1 MAAVDSPVD
10 LVVERPNDWRSPHPL
25 TTSPNPLL
33 EHQAKK
39 REALPESPEHK
50 PNGKMNNF
58 KADERVVLSFV
69 LNDQLPEIQPGW
81 VGKVVGPHLNTMFV
95 RVEFDK
101 KPNKVFT
108 LHSSQITRITELSFL
123 VDPLEK
129 RIAALELWK
138 NQLETANSLT
148 IKEKP

>member
-1 MAAVDSPVD
+1 MAAVDNSVD

-33 EHQAKK
+33 EHRVKK
-39 REALPESPEHK
+39 REALHESLEHK
-50 PNGKMNNF
+50 RNGKMNTF
-58 KADERVVLSFV
+58 RIDERVVLSFV

-81 VGKVVGPHLNTMFV
+81 VGKIVGLNHNTMFV

-101 KPNKVFT
+101 KPNKAFT
-108 LHSSQITRITELSFL
+108 VHSSQITRITELSFL
-123 VDPLEK
+123 VEPLEK